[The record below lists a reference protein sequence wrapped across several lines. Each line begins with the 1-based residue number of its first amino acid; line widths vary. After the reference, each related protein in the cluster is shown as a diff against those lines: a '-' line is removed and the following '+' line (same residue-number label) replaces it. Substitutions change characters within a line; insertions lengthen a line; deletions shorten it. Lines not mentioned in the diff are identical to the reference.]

1 MTVGVDP
8 TAPEPRSP
16 VTPDLPE
23 QEELPEQEQHE
34 RRVEDTGGQPTK
46 P

>member
-23 QEELPEQEQHE
+23 QEQHE